1 MLDEGQLLS
10 QRTGQIDTS
19 GIRRAFQLGA
29 QLENPIN
36 LSIGQPHFPVPD
48 EFKAAAIEAIQ
59 AGSNGYTLTGGHGDL
74 LDSIQSFVEE
84 DIGWNLNDDDV
95 DVMVT
100 SGTSG
105 ALVLAAWS
113 LLNPGDEFIIP
124 DPNFVIYPALG
135 PMTGATAISCDTYPD
150 FRMTA
155 ERVEPL
161 LTPRTKL
168 VIVNSPANPTGIVL
182 NENEMRDLSNLCH
195 ERGVVL
201 MSDEIYDLFT
211 YSGARD
217 DRGRSPT
224 PAHHGRDMLVVRG
237 FGKNYGCTGWRLGFV
252 VGPSWLIR
260 EMLKFQQYSFVCA
273 PSITQHAVI
282 GAHHVDMSPW
292 VDAYERKR
300 DRVVEVLSP
309 LTDLAVPEGAFYAFP
324 KVPPA
329 LGMTG
334 TQFTESLLDYNVIA
348 IPGGVFSH
356 RDTHVRLSYA
366 TEDDSLEAG
375 LQAIA
380 KAMQ

>member
-48 EFKAAAIEAIQ
+48 EIKAAAVEAIQ
-59 AGSNGYTLTGGHGDL
+59 ADANGYTLTSGHGDL
-74 LDSIQSFVEE
+74 RASIQSFIQE
-84 DIGWNLNDDDV
+84 DIGWNLDDDDI

-105 ALVLAAWS
+105 ALVLAAWA
-113 LLNPGDEFIIP
+113 LLDPGDEFIIS
-124 DPNFVIYPALG
+124 DPHFVIYPALG
-135 PMTGATAISCDTYPD
+135 PMAGAKPVLCNTYPD

-161 LTPRTKL
+161 LTSRTKL
-168 VIVNSPANPTGIVL
+168 VIINSPANPTGIVL
-182 NENEMRDLSNLCH
+182 NEDELRDLSILCR
-195 ERGVVL
+195 ERGVIL
-201 MSDEIYDLFT
+201 LSDEIYDLFT

-217 DRGRSPT
+217 DRGRAPT

-237 FGKNYGCTGWRLGFV
+237 FGKNYGCTGWRLGFAA
-252 VGPSWLIR
+252 GPSWLIR
-260 EMLKFQQYSFVCA
+260 EMIKFQQYSFVCA
-273 PSITQHAVI
+273 PSIAQHAVI

-309 LTDLAVPEGAFYAFP
+309 LTDLAVPQGAYYAFP
-324 KVPPA
+324 AVPPA
-329 LGMTG
+329 LGMTA
-334 TQFTESLLDYNVIA
+334 TQFTESLLHHNVIA
-348 IPGGVFSH
+348 IPGGVFSQ

-366 TEDDSLEAG
+366 TEDDVLEAG

-380 KAMQ
+380 QAMH